1 MKKYAMM
8 ILIALAPASVLADEA
23 AAAKCRGALNKDAGL
38 IYDKSLPLA
47 TPEANLRDVV
57 TEQTRALA
65 GAGTISM
72 GSARSNAE
80 AAGECLKLRR
90 T

>member
-1 MKKYAMM
+1 MKKIAMVF
-8 ILIALAPASVLADEA
+8 LIALAPTVALADQA
-23 AAAKCRGALNKDAGL
+23 ASTKCRSKLNADGKM

-65 GAGTISM
+65 SAGTIQLP
-72 GSARSNAE
+72 ARENAE
-80 AAGECLKLRR
+80 AAGECLKLLRK
-90 T
+90 